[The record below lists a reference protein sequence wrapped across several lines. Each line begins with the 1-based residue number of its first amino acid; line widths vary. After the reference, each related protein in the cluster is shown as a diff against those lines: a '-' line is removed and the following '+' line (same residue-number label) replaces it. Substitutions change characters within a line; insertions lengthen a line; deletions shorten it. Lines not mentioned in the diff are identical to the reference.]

1 METSRITNIKDKI
14 EKIISRFTEILQES
28 PVEVLISLFTF
39 IYAAGVHEEII
50 TENIRYSFLM
60 PLFFAIAFI
69 MNRIFIVQNTG

>member
-39 IYAAGVHEEII
+39 ILPKIFDTV
-50 TENIRYSFLM
+50 FLCHCFL
-60 PLFFAIAFI
+60 PSHSL
-69 MNRIFIVQNTG
+69 